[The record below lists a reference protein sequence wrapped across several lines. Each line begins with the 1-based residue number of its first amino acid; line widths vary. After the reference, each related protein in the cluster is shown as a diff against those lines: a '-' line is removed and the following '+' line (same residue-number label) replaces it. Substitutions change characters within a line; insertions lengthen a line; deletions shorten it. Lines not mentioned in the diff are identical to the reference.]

1 MAPFWTLAKHLL
13 ERRGMLV
20 LALVMAFV
28 SAAGLGIGLLSLGP
42 VLEQILHP
50 ETGRDLR
57 QLAENVNST
66 GGFWHV
72 PDGLVVMLP
81 EGRFNGVLFLIC
93 VIWILTLVGAAANF
107 LHQYISQTLATLTI
121 ARIRK
126 RIFDHVLHLPLSR
139 VVQQGPSEYISRI
152 IRDTA
157 TLEAGFIALLGKSV
171 AQLTKGLAALGVA
184 VIFDWTIVV
193 VALIVGPI
201 LGIVLRKLAKRIRR
215 GSHGSLV
222 AQQDLLQLSNERVQG
237 LRAVK
242 TSTAESLA
250 SAHFDEVNK
259 EVVRHELKM
268 RTAKAMS
275 SPIMETLAIIVLGAL
290 ALLAAKSILSGD
302 LPFERF
308 LLSVGSLA
316 VAGASFRPLA
326 GIVTSISTAAAPAER
341 ILEVLDEHVEPHDGV
356 AMKRHA
362 KSVSFEGVS
371 QIYPAAKRPS
381 VDGVD
386 LQVGFGEH
394 IAIVGPNGSGKT
406 TLLSLIPRLLSPASG
421 TVRVDGVDISSVQLS
436 DLRNQIGVVTQE
448 SFIVR
453 GTIAANIALGRPGA
467 SMDDIRAAAAA
478 SHAERFIQELP
489 EGYDTV
495 VAEHGASLSG
505 GQRQRLSI
513 ARALLREP
521 SILILDEATSQVDS
535 ESEASIANAIQ
546 EISDCTVFVI
556 AHRLATVLDC
566 DRIVVMDEGRV
577 VDAGPHGELLSRCEL
592 YDRLIRT
599 QLVAVD
605 T

>member
-371 QIYPAAKRPS
+371 QIYPGAKRPS

>member
-371 QIYPAAKRPS
+371 QIYPGAKRPS

-467 SMDDIRAAAAA
+467 SMDDIRVAAAA

>member
-20 LALVMAFV
+20 LAVVMAFV

-50 ETGRDLR
+50 DTGRDLR

-72 PDGLVVMLP
+72 PDGLVAVLP

-157 TLEAGFIALLGKSV
+157 ALEAGFIALLGKSV

-250 SAHFDEVNK
+250 SSHFDEVNK

-290 ALLAAKSILSGD
+290 ALLAAKSILSGE

-326 GIVTSISTAAAPAER
+326 GIITSISTAAAPAER
-341 ILEVLDEHVEPHDGV
+341 ILEVLDEHVEPQDGV
-356 AMKRHA
+356 AMKRHV

-371 QIYPAAKRPS
+371 QIYPGAKRPS

-406 TLLSLIPRLLSPASG
+406 TLLSLIPRLLTPASG

-535 ESEASIANAIQ
+535 ESEASIAAAIQ

>member
-20 LALVMAFV
+20 LAVVMAFV

-50 ETGRDLR
+50 DTGRDLR

-72 PDGLVVMLP
+72 PDGLVAVLP

-157 TLEAGFIALLGKSV
+157 ALEAGFIALLGKSV

-250 SAHFDEVNK
+250 SSHFDEVNK

-290 ALLAAKSILSGD
+290 ALLAAKSILSGE

-326 GIVTSISTAAAPAER
+326 GIITSISTAAAPAER
-341 ILEVLDEHVEPHDGV
+341 ILEVLDEHVEPQDGV
-356 AMKRHA
+356 AMKRHV

-371 QIYPAAKRPS
+371 QIYPGAKRPS

-406 TLLSLIPRLLSPASG
+406 TLLSLIPRLLTPASG

-467 SMDDIRAAAAA
+467 SMDDIRAAATA

-535 ESEASIANAIQ
+535 ESEASIAAAIQ

>member
-20 LALVMAFV
+20 LAVVMAFV

-50 ETGRDLR
+50 DTGRDLR

-72 PDGLVVMLP
+72 PDGLVAVLP

-157 TLEAGFIALLGKSV
+157 ALEAGFIALLGKSV

-250 SAHFDEVNK
+250 SSHFDEVNK

-290 ALLAAKSILSGD
+290 ALLAAKSILSGE

-326 GIVTSISTAAAPAER
+326 GIITSISTAAAPAER
-341 ILEVLDEHVEPHDGV
+341 ILEVLDEHVEPQDGV
-356 AMKRHA
+356 AMKRHV

-371 QIYPAAKRPS
+371 QIYPGAKRPS

-406 TLLSLIPRLLSPASG
+406 TLLSLIPRLLTPASG

>member
-121 ARIRK
+121 SRIRK

-371 QIYPAAKRPS
+371 QIYPGAKRPS

>member
-1 MAPFWTLAKHLL
+1 MTPFWTLAKHLL
-13 ERRGMLV
+13 EHRGMLV
-20 LALVMAFV
+20 LSVVMAFV

-50 ETGRDLR
+50 ETGQGLR
-57 QLAENVNST
+57 QLAESVNST
-66 GGFWHV
+66 NGFWHI
-72 PDGLVVMLP
+72 PDGLVAILP
-81 EGRFNGVLFLIC
+81 EGRFNGVLLLIC
-93 VIWILTLVGAAANF
+93 FIWFLTLVGATANF

-121 ARIRK
+121 ARVRQ
-126 RIFDHVLHLPLSR
+126 RLFDHVLHLPLTR

-171 AQLTKGLAALGVA
+171 AQITKGLAALAVA
-184 VIFDWTIVV
+184 VIFDWTIVL
-193 VALIVGPI
+193 VAFIVGPI

-222 AQQDLLQLSNERVQG
+222 AQQDLLQISNERVQG

-242 TSTAESLA
+242 TSTAESAA
-250 SAHFDEVNK
+250 SAHFEEVNK
-259 EVVRHELKM
+259 QVVRHELKM

-275 SPIMETLAIIVLGAL
+275 SPIMEGLAIVVLGAL

-326 GIVTSISTAAAPAER
+326 GIITSISTAVAPAER
-341 ILEVLDEHVEPHDGV
+341 ILEVLDENVEPNEG
-356 AMKRHA
+356 APLQRHA
-362 KSVSFEGVS
+362 KSISFQGVS
-371 QIYPAAKRPS
+371 QIYPSALAPS
-381 VDGVD
+381 VHDVS
-386 LQVGFGEH
+386 LEIGFAEH
-394 IAIVGPNGSGKT
+394 VAVVGPNGSGKT
-406 TLLSLIPRLLSPASG
+406 TLLSLLPRLLTPSAG
-421 TVRVDGVDISSVQLS
+421 TIRVDGVDISSVQLS
-436 DLRNQIGVVTQE
+436 DLRGQIGVVTQE

-467 SMDDIRAAAAA
+467 SLADIKAVAAA
-478 SHAERFIQELP
+478 SHADRFIQDLP
-489 EGYDTV
+489 EGYDTI

-535 ESEASIANAIQ
+535 ESEAAIAAAIQ
-546 EISDCTVFVI
+546 EISNCTVLVI

-566 DRIVVMDEGRV
+566 DRIIVMDKGRI
-577 VDAGPHGELLSRCEL
+577 VDVGPHEELLSRCDL

>member
-81 EGRFNGVLFLIC
+81 EGRFNGVLFLIG
-93 VIWILTLVGAAANF
+93 VIWILTLIGAAANF

-193 VALIVGPI
+193 VAIIVGPI

-250 SAHFDEVNK
+250 SAHFDEVNE

-326 GIVTSISTAAAPAER
+326 GIITSISTAAAPAER
-341 ILEVLDEHVEPHDGV
+341 ILEVLDEHVEPQDGV
-356 AMKRHA
+356 AMKRHV

-371 QIYPAAKRPS
+371 QIYPGAKRPS

-406 TLLSLIPRLLSPASG
+406 SLLSLIPRLLSPASG

-453 GTIAANIALGRPGA
+453 GTIAANIALGRPDA

-489 EGYDTV
+489 EGYDTI

>member
-1 MAPFWTLAKHLL
+1 MTPFWTLAKHLL
-13 ERRGMLV
+13 EHRGMLV
-20 LALVMAFV
+20 LSVVMAFV

-50 ETGRDLR
+50 ETGQGLR
-57 QLAENVNST
+57 QLAESVNST
-66 GGFWHV
+66 NGFWHI
-72 PDGLVVMLP
+72 PDGLVAILP
-81 EGRFNGVLFLIC
+81 EGRFNGVLLLIC
-93 VIWILTLVGAAANF
+93 FIWFLTLVGATANF

-121 ARIRK
+121 ARVRQ
-126 RIFDHVLHLPLSR
+126 RLFDHVLHLPLTR

-171 AQLTKGLAALGVA
+171 AQITKGLAALAVA
-184 VIFDWTIVV
+184 VIFDWTIVL
-193 VALIVGPI
+193 VAFIVGPI

-222 AQQDLLQLSNERVQG
+222 AQQDLLQISNERVQG

-242 TSTAESLA
+242 TSTAESAA
-250 SAHFDEVNK
+250 SVHFEEVNK
-259 EVVRHELKM
+259 QVVRHELKM

-275 SPIMETLAIIVLGAL
+275 SPIMEGLAIVVLGAL

-326 GIVTSISTAAAPAER
+326 GIITSISTAVAPAER
-341 ILEVLDEHVEPHDGV
+341 ILEVLDENVEPNEGV
-356 AMKRHA
+356 PLQRHA
-362 KSVSFEGVS
+362 KSISFQGVS
-371 QIYPAAKRPS
+371 QIYPSALAPS
-381 VDGVD
+381 VHDVS
-386 LQVGFGEH
+386 LEIGFAEH
-394 IAIVGPNGSGKT
+394 VAVVGPNGSGKT
-406 TLLSLIPRLLSPASG
+406 TLLSLLPRLLTPSAG
-421 TVRVDGVDISSVQLS
+421 TIRVDGVDISSVQLS
-436 DLRNQIGVVTQE
+436 DLRGQIGVVTQE

-467 SMDDIRAAAAA
+467 SLADIKAVAAA
-478 SHAERFIQELP
+478 SHADRFIQDLP
-489 EGYDTV
+489 EGYDTI

-535 ESEASIANAIQ
+535 ESEAAIAAAIQ
-546 EISDCTVFVI
+546 EISNCTVLVI

-566 DRIVVMDEGRV
+566 DRIIVMDKGRI
-577 VDAGPHGELLSRCEL
+577 VDVGPHEELLSRCDL

>member
-1 MAPFWTLAKHLL
+1 
-13 ERRGMLV
+13 MLV
-20 LALVMAFV
+20 LSVVMAFV

-50 ETGRDLR
+50 ETGQGLR
-57 QLAENVNST
+57 QLAESVNST
-66 GGFWHV
+66 NGFWHI
-72 PDGLVVMLP
+72 PDGLVAILP
-81 EGRFNGVLFLIC
+81 EGRFNGVLLLIC
-93 VIWILTLVGAAANF
+93 FIWFLTLVGATANF

-121 ARIRK
+121 ARVRQ
-126 RIFDHVLHLPLSR
+126 RLFDHVLHLPLTR

-171 AQLTKGLAALGVA
+171 AQITKGLAALAVA
-184 VIFDWTIVV
+184 VIFDWTIVL
-193 VALIVGPI
+193 VAFIVGPI

-222 AQQDLLQLSNERVQG
+222 AQQDLLQISNERVQG

-242 TSTAESLA
+242 TSTAESAA
-250 SAHFDEVNK
+250 SAHFEEVNK
-259 EVVRHELKM
+259 QVVRHELKM

-275 SPIMETLAIIVLGAL
+275 SPIMEGLAIVVLGAL

-326 GIVTSISTAAAPAER
+326 GIITSISTAVAPAER
-341 ILEVLDEHVEPHDGV
+341 ILEVLDENVEPNEG
-356 AMKRHA
+356 APLQRHA
-362 KSVSFEGVS
+362 KSISFQGVS
-371 QIYPAAKRPS
+371 QIYPSALAPS
-381 VDGVD
+381 VHDVS
-386 LQVGFGEH
+386 LEIGFAEH
-394 IAIVGPNGSGKT
+394 VAVVGPNGSGKT
-406 TLLSLIPRLLSPASG
+406 TLLSLLPRLLTPSAG
-421 TVRVDGVDISSVQLS
+421 TIRVDGVDISSVQLS
-436 DLRNQIGVVTQE
+436 DLRGQIGVVTQE

-467 SMDDIRAAAAA
+467 SLADIKAVAAA
-478 SHAERFIQELP
+478 SHADRFIQDLP
-489 EGYDTV
+489 EGYDTI

-535 ESEASIANAIQ
+535 ESEAAIAAAIQ
-546 EISDCTVFVI
+546 EISNCTVLVI

-566 DRIVVMDEGRV
+566 DRIIVMDKGRI
-577 VDAGPHGELLSRCEL
+577 VDVGPHEELLSRCDL

>member
-1 MAPFWTLAKHLL
+1 MTPFWTLAKHLL
-13 ERRGMLV
+13 EHRGMLV
-20 LALVMAFV
+20 LSVVMAFV

-50 ETGRDLR
+50 ETGQGLR
-57 QLAENVNST
+57 QLAESINST
-66 GGFWHV
+66 NGFWHI
-72 PDGLVVMLP
+72 PDGLVAILP
-81 EGRFNGVLFLIC
+81 EGRFNGVLLLIC
-93 VIWILTLVGAAANF
+93 FIWFLTLVGATANF

-121 ARIRK
+121 ARVRQ
-126 RIFDHVLHLPLSR
+126 RLFDHVLHLPLTR

-171 AQLTKGLAALGVA
+171 AQITKGLAALAVA
-184 VIFDWTIVV
+184 VIFDWTIVL
-193 VALIVGPI
+193 VAFIVGPI

-222 AQQDLLQLSNERVQG
+222 AQQDLLQISNERVQG

-242 TSTAESLA
+242 TSTAESAA
-250 SAHFDEVNK
+250 SAHFEEVNK
-259 EVVRHELKM
+259 QVVRHELKM

-275 SPIMETLAIIVLGAL
+275 SPIMEGLAIVVLGAL

-326 GIVTSISTAAAPAER
+326 GIITSISTAVAPAER
-341 ILEVLDEHVEPHDGV
+341 ILEVLDENVEPNEG
-356 AMKRHA
+356 APLQRHA
-362 KSVSFEGVS
+362 KSISFQGVS
-371 QIYPAAKRPS
+371 QIYPSALAPS
-381 VDGVD
+381 VHDVS
-386 LQVGFGEH
+386 LEIGFAEH
-394 IAIVGPNGSGKT
+394 VAVVGPNGSGKT
-406 TLLSLIPRLLSPASG
+406 TLLSLLPRLLTPSAG
-421 TVRVDGVDISSVQLS
+421 TIRVDGVDISSVQLS
-436 DLRNQIGVVTQE
+436 DLRGQIGVVTQE

-467 SMDDIRAAAAA
+467 SLADIKAVAAA
-478 SHAERFIQELP
+478 SHADRFIQDLP
-489 EGYDTV
+489 EGYDTI

-535 ESEASIANAIQ
+535 ESEAAIAAAIQ
-546 EISDCTVFVI
+546 EISNCTVLVI

-566 DRIVVMDEGRV
+566 DRIIVMDKGRI
-577 VDAGPHGELLSRCEL
+577 VDVGPHEELLSRCDL

>member
-1 MAPFWTLAKHLL
+1 
-13 ERRGMLV
+13 MLV
-20 LALVMAFV
+20 LSVVMAFV

-50 ETGRDLR
+50 ETGQGLR
-57 QLAENVNST
+57 QLAESVNST
-66 GGFWHV
+66 NGFWHI
-72 PDGLVVMLP
+72 PDGLVAILP
-81 EGRFNGVLFLIC
+81 EGRFDGVLLLIC
-93 VIWILTLVGAAANF
+93 FIWFLTLVGATANF

-121 ARIRK
+121 ARVRQ
-126 RIFDHVLHLPLSR
+126 RLFDHVLHLPLTR

-171 AQLTKGLAALGVA
+171 AQITKGLAALAVA
-184 VIFDWTIVV
+184 VIFDWTIVL
-193 VALIVGPI
+193 VAFIVGPI

-222 AQQDLLQLSNERVQG
+222 AQQDLLQISNERVQG

-242 TSTAESLA
+242 TSTAESAA
-250 SAHFDEVNK
+250 SAHFEEVNK
-259 EVVRHELKM
+259 QVVRHELKM

-275 SPIMETLAIIVLGAL
+275 SPIMEGLAIVVLGAL

-326 GIVTSISTAAAPAER
+326 GIITSISTAVAPAER
-341 ILEVLDEHVEPHDGV
+341 ILEVLDENVEPNEG
-356 AMKRHA
+356 APLQRHA
-362 KSVSFEGVS
+362 KSISFQGVS
-371 QIYPAAKRPS
+371 QIYPSALAPS
-381 VDGVD
+381 VHDVS
-386 LQVGFGEH
+386 LEIGFAEH
-394 IAIVGPNGSGKT
+394 VAVVGPNGSGKT
-406 TLLSLIPRLLSPASG
+406 TLLSLLPRLLTPSAG
-421 TVRVDGVDISSVQLS
+421 TIRVDGVDISSVQLS
-436 DLRNQIGVVTQE
+436 DLRGQIGVVTQE

-467 SMDDIRAAAAA
+467 SLADIKAVAAA
-478 SHAERFIQELP
+478 SHADRFIQDLP
-489 EGYDTV
+489 EGYDTI

-535 ESEASIANAIQ
+535 ESEAAIAAAIQ
-546 EISDCTVFVI
+546 EISNCTVLVI

-566 DRIVVMDEGRV
+566 DRIIVMDKGRI
-577 VDAGPHGELLSRCEL
+577 VDVGPHEELLSRCDL

>member
-1 MAPFWTLAKHLL
+1 MAQFWTLAKHLL

-20 LALVMAFV
+20 LAVAMAFV

-42 VLEQILHP
+42 VLEQIMHP

-57 QLAENVNST
+57 QLAESVNST

-72 PDGLVVMLP
+72 PDGLVAMLP
-81 EGRFNGVLFLIC
+81 EGRFNGVLFLIG

-121 ARIRK
+121 ARIRQ

-193 VALIVGPI
+193 VAIIVGPI
-201 LGIVLRKLAKRIRR
+201 LAIVLRKLAKRIRR

-250 SAHFDEVNK
+250 SSHFDEVNK

-290 ALLAAKSILSGD
+290 ALLAAKSILSGE

-326 GIVTSISTAAAPAER
+326 GIITSISTAAAPAER
-341 ILEVLDEHVEPHDGV
+341 ILEVLDEHVEQHDGV
-356 AMKRHA
+356 SLKRHA

-371 QIYPAAKRPS
+371 QIYPGAKRAS

-386 LQVGFGEH
+386 LHVGFGEH

-406 TLLSLIPRLLSPASG
+406 TLLSLIPRLLTPASG
-421 TVRVDGVDISSVQLS
+421 IVRVDGVDISSVQLS

-453 GTIAANIALGRPGA
+453 GTIAANIAIGRPDA

-521 SILILDEATSQVDS
+521 AILILDEATSQVDS
-535 ESEASIANAIQ
+535 ESESSIATAIQ